1 MPNLPVIIADRDRD
15 LRSALRVQ
23 LDAIGFTCF
32 VAMDAH
38 EAIERAA
45 RHPPG
50 LVLLDTAL
58 HDLGGYEA
66 CAAIRRLAD
75 CRDTP
80 IVLVSTIDRPQ
91 IRAAAI
97 RAGAS
102 LVLVKPFSVSD
113 LLRALEPFRTG
124 VDGPAAWQ
132 PFADGSACPASGFA
146 EPPRQVW
153 GPPAKISPLEP
164 RPPQL
169 EQGLHMLA
177 VMRRREAKQAGP

>member
-58 HDLGGYEA
+58 PEFGAYEA

-75 CRDTP
+75 CRDIP
-80 IVLVSTIDRPQ
+80 IVLVTAIDRRQ
-91 IRAAAI
+91 IRTAAI

-102 LVLVKPFSVSD
+102 LVLVKPFSVSE
-113 LLRALEPFRTG
+113 LLRALEPIRTDI
-124 VDGPAAWQ
+124 DGSAAGQ
-132 PFADGSACPASGFA
+132 PFAGGPANPMSGVA

-153 GPPAKISPLEP
+153 GPPARSKPTEP